1 MNILTNS
8 LRAILAF
15 LKPSPNRPFFALL
28 ALYSVVQLTF
38 LSVVFYKHEFKMA
51 DYTVALYF
59 IEKFV
64 FDFAVFLTR
73 NLIHLRVVKK
83 TVPSMIFSI
92 LYLILIAVNTLV
104 YYFSSTLLELHH
116 FSLITPYSLAGF
128 VSPRSILIAAVF
140 VVAAVLLRY
149 PIRRI
154 AVTCSWKA
162 IVRWTLLCAA
172 IGLSHIPRHI
182 SELKKSDERLDKV
195 IMVFRNAQLEYSAQ
209 NPVASFVND
218 IVLRGF
224 FENLYTMKGSDTYL
238 KYMKD
243 YNLLSGEYTVS
254 NDIKPF
260 AKTIRRYKLPI
271 GKREYEDLN
280 LEQFRRV
287 IIIFAESLSLD
298 FLHCYNS
305 KMNLPVTPWLCSDKV
320 RAQTFNNMMTSG
332 SPTLQGLTVSY
343 SSHPNYNIQ
352 KLTGDRNSLMK
363 ILRKN
368 GFENHF
374 IRSASKFFANENI
387 VFKKWGFDRIQAR
400 EDFFRRPDLKK
411 YIYGWG
417 LEDRILYDE
426 IVDFL
431 DKNRNKKIFIS
442 ALGTDTHPLHGQRHF
457 KHLEYPALPLDFNKT
472 FGRARNFMKAVHHTD
487 HDLKRFIERL
497 KDKGL
502 YTRETLVVITTDHS
516 CPPNVVTRAIS
527 GSTRQSLGK
536 IPFILLTPQELPGFN
551 NDTLTS
557 QLDLAPTLLHLMN
570 IPVPRGYWGDSLFH
584 QGKRNPAVGFHRNIV
599 TIDSGNKKTYVNLKR
614 MKTPTDKSFYELFST
629 IIEDK

>member
-1 MNILTNS
+1 MNMLTNS
-8 LRAILAF
+8 LRAIFAF

-38 LSVVFYKHEFKMA
+38 MSVVLYKHEFKIT

-59 IEKFV
+59 IEKYF
-64 FDFAVFLTR
+64 FDFAVFFTG
-73 NLIHLRVVKK
+73 NLLLLRVFKK
-83 TVPSMIFSI
+83 TVPSMVFSI

-128 VSPRSILIAAVF
+128 VSVRSILIAAVF
-140 VVAAVLLRY
+140 VAAAALLRY

-162 IVRWTLLCAA
+162 IIRWTLLGAV

-182 SELKKSDERLDKV
+182 SDLKKSDERLDKV

-209 NPVASFVND
+209 NPAAAFIND

-238 KYMKD
+238 KYMKA
-243 YNLLSGEYTVS
+243 YNLLSQDYTVS
-254 NDIKPF
+254 DDIKPF
-260 AKTIRRYKLPI
+260 GKTIRRYDLPI
-271 GKREYEDLN
+271 GKRAYEDLN
-280 LEQFRRV
+280 LKQFRRV
-287 IIIFAESLSLD
+287 IIIFSESLSLD
-298 FLHCYNS
+298 FMHCYNPEM
-305 KMNLPVTPWLCSDKV
+305 KLPVTPWLCSDKV
-320 RAQTFNNMMTSG
+320 RAHTFNNMMTSG
-332 SPTLQGLTVSY
+332 SPTLQGLTALY

-400 EDFFRRPDLKK
+400 EDFFRRPELKK

-417 LEDRILYDE
+417 LEDRVLYDE

-457 KHLEYPALPLDFNKT
+457 KHLKYPALPPNFNKT
-472 FGRARNFMKAVHHTD
+472 FGRAKNFMKAVHHTD

-497 KDKGL
+497 DDKGL
-502 YTRETLVVITTDHS
+502 YTEETLVVITADHS
-516 CPPNVVTRAIS
+516 CPPNAVTRAIP
-527 GSTRQSLGK
+527 GYTRASLGK
-536 IPFILLTPQELPGFN
+536 IPFILLSPQELPGFN

-557 QLDLAPTLLHLMN
+557 QLDLAPTLLHLMD
-570 IPVPRGYWGDSLFH
+570 IPVPSGYWGDSLFH
-584 QGKRNPAVGFHRNIV
+584 QGKRNPAVGFHRDIV
-599 TIDSGNKKTYVNLKR
+599 TIDSGKKKAYVNLKR
-614 MKTPTDKSFYELFST
+614 RKTPADESFYKLFST
-629 IIEDK
+629 VVED